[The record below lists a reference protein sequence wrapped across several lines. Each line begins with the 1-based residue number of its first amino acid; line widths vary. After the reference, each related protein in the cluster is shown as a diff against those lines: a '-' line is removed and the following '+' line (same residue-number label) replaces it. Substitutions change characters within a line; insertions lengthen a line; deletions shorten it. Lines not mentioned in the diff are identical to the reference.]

1 MNTSCVPRSPKWAAS
16 MWLGCFLRI
25 AVRPRAKES
34 MLAEMALMATWL
46 GPAASWMALW
56 FLPANNGE
64 WDPAGAASG
73 REKIREETKHNEIKV
88 FFGLDVWHERDYWK
102 SSQLITEASEA
113 LVILQKPQCR
123 QPGGWEEYGFYYS
136 KLLEVKMLMHVII
149 QTAKIKH

>member
-1 MNTSCVPRSPKWAAS
+1 MPVYSEVMFHSKPSIYMVNSLVLAFTSHLYHQKNKQMNTSCVPRSPKWAAS
-16 MWLGCFLRI
+16 MWLGCFLRM

-73 REKIREETKHNEIKV
+73 REKVREETKDNEIKV
-88 FFGLDVWHERDYWK
+88 FFGLDVWHECDF
-102 SSQLITEASEA
+102 
-113 LVILQKPQCR
+113 QKR
-123 QPGGWEEYGFYYS
+123 SIERVHS
-136 KLLEVKMLMHVII
+136 
-149 QTAKIKH
+149 